1 MSLLTKVQIGFQV
14 AQALRYMHTFNPP
27 TIHLDVK
34 PANVLVRLKFLIIY
48 IQVEDGTFHAYLSDF
63 GIAQIL
69 STTKVIGT
77 STLQQGTPAYQSP
90 EHIRAE
96 KGITTSTDVYSFGV
110 LLLEMF
116 GEQLAW
122 KSLTPV

>member
-1 MSLLTKVQIGFQV
+1 M
-14 AQALRYMHTFNPP
+14 
-27 TIHLDVK
+27 
-34 PANVLVRLKFLIIY
+34 
-48 IQVEDGTFHAYLSDF
+48 
-63 GIAQIL
+63 
-69 STTKVIGT
+69 IGT

-122 KSLTPV
+122 KSLTPVQVSYRVAHMNEYLSTDHLEDPRIKELCSLCFRPKESRESITTLQHKLWQIAL